1 MRREGKGA
9 MIIKNRLTGEIIKEI
24 ENLSGANLSGAD
36 LRDADLS
43 GADLRDAD
51 LSGANLSGADLSGA
65 DLRGA
70 DLRGAYLRGANLNG
84 ADLRD
89 ADLSGAYLSGADLS
103 GADLRGANLSGAA
116 LSGADLRGAYLSGA
130 NLSGA
135 DLSGAYLRGANLS
148 GANLSDAKGLLNS
161 ADWLGEHFCSDGDG
175 LIVFKA
181 IGNTDYDAPT
191 YWRIEPGA
199 VLEEIV
205 NPDRYTPCAC
215 GVSFGT
221 LDFIRAN
228 YARSDHW
235 HCRIRWL
242 DLADV
247 IVPYNTD
254 GKARCAR
261 LEVIEKLPRE

>member
-70 DLRGAYLRGANLNG
+70 NLSGADLSG

-89 ADLSGAYLSGADLS
+89 ADLSGA
-103 GADLRGANLSGAA
+103 N

-161 ADWLGEHFCSDGDG
+161 ADWLGEHFDSDADG

-235 HCRIRWL
+235 HCRVRWL

-261 LEVIEKLPRE
+261 LELIEKLPRE